1 LSLREQISGVVCG
14 ALEPLP
20 DVLAG
25 WEGGS
30 AAFGAVDSYSDI
42 DLFFL
47 VNDGAKFEQ
56 LYATV
61 AASLRKLSPI
71 TACHDMAAGRYY
83 QLKAA
88 GEYLMVDLCLL
99 RVSAPDRYL
108 DVERHGRVRPLFDKG
123 EWLHP
128 RSSDLTTVANKRE
141 ERRRELQEWFIASQI
156 FVNKAIRRGHRAE
169 ALAAY
174 WAATLKPLAELLR
187 MRHSPARWDFGMRYM
202 DRDLPPATYQKFCDL
217 MFVRDLMD
225 LEAKRVAA
233 GAWGAEL
240 LRELEPSGNLSS
252 TC

>member
-47 VNDGAKFEQ
+47 VNDNASLDE

-61 AASLRKLSPI
+61 ASSLRELSPI
-71 TACHDMAAGRYY
+71 TGCHDGAAGRYY
-83 QLKAA
+83 QLEAA
-88 GEYLMVDLCLL
+88 GEYLMVDLCVV

-108 DVERHGRVRPLFDKG
+108 DVERHGQVRPLFDKG
-123 EWLHP
+123 EWLRP
-128 RSSDLTTVANKRE
+128 RSADLATVANKRE
-141 ERRRELQEWFIASQI
+141 ERRRELQEWFVASQN
-156 FVNKAIRRGHRAE
+156 FVNKAIRRGHQAE

-174 WAATLKPLAELLR
+174 WGATLKPLAELLR

-202 DRDLPPATYQKFCDL
+202 ERDLPPATYQKFCDL

-240 LRELEPSGNLSS
+240 LRELEPSDTLSS
-252 TC
+252 AG

>member
-1 LSLREQISGVVCG
+1 MLLREQISRVVCG

-47 VNDGAKFEQ
+47 VNDSASFEQ

-61 AASLRKLSPI
+61 AASLRELSPI
-71 TACHDMAAGRYY
+71 TACHDTAPGRYY

-88 GEYLMVDLCLL
+88 GEYLLVDLWFL
-99 RVSAPDRYL
+99 RVSAPDDRYL

-128 RSSDLTTVANKRE
+128 RPLDLTTVANKRE

-156 FVNKAIRRGHRAE
+156 FVNKAIRRGRQAE

-187 MRHSPARWDFGMRYM
+187 SASLASAVGFRHALHGPGPPAR
-202 DRDLPPATYQKFCDL
+202 DLSEILRLD
-217 MFVRDLMD
+217 VR
-225 LEAKRVAA
+225 
-233 GAWGAEL
+233 
-240 LRELEPSGNLSS
+240 SGPDGP
-252 TC
+252 

>member
-1 LSLREQISGVVCG
+1 MSLREQISGVVCS

-30 AAFGAVDSYSDI
+30 AAFGAIDSYSDI

-47 VNDGAKFEQ
+47 VNDNASFDH

-61 AASLRKLSPI
+61 ASSLRGLSPI
-71 TACHDMAAGRYY
+71 TLCHDGAAGRYY

-108 DVERHGRVRPLFDKG
+108 DVERHGRLRPLFDKG

-128 RSSDLTTVANKRE
+128 RSSDLTAVANKRE
-141 ERRRELQEWFIASQI
+141 ERRRELQEWFITSQI
-156 FVNKAIRRGHRAE
+156 FVNKAIRRGHQAE

-202 DRDLPPATYQKFCDL
+202 HRDLPPATYEKFCDL
-217 MFVRDLMD
+217 MFVRDPMD
-225 LEAKRVAA
+225 LEAKWAAA

-240 LRELEPSGNLSS
+240 LRELELAGTLSS

>member
-1 LSLREQISGVVCG
+1 MSLREQISGVVCE

-30 AAFGAVDSYSDI
+30 VAFGAVDSYSDI

-47 VNDGAKFEQ
+47 VNDNSSFDE

-61 AASLRKLSPI
+61 AASLRGLSPI
-71 TACHDMAAGRYY
+71 TACHDVGVGRYY

-88 GEYLMVDLCLL
+88 GEYLMVDLCLV

-123 EWLHP
+123 EWLRP
-128 RSSDLTTVANKRE
+128 RSPDLATVANKRE
-141 ERRRELQEWFIASQI
+141 ERRRDLQEWFVASQK
-156 FVNKAIRRGHRAE
+156 FVNKAIRRGHQAE
-169 ALAAY
+169 ALAGY
-174 WAATLKPLAELLR
+174 WAYTLKPLAELVR
-187 MRHSPARWDFGMRYM
+187 MRYSPARWDFGMRYM

-225 LEAKRVAA
+225 LETKRAAA

-240 LRELEPSGNLSS
+240 LRELEPSGTLSS